1 VPGHPIVVS
10 DGPLDHASRPL
21 GHLHV
26 RVLTLEKLLEGKGVA
41 RPDEAGGAK
50 DRADLAALRAVLAT
64 M

>member
-1 VPGHPIVVS
+1 MVS
-10 DGPLDHASRPL
+10 SGPLDHVRRPL

-26 RVLTLEKLLEGKGVA
+26 RVLTLAKMLEGKGVA

-50 DRADLAALRAVLAT
+50 DRADLAALRTVVAT